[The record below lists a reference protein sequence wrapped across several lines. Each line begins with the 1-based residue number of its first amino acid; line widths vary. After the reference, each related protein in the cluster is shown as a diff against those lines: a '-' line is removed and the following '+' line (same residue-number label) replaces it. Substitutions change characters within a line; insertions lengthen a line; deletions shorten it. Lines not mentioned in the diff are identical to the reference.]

1 MQENKIQTEA
11 QLKKERISWY
21 FYDFANSV
29 FSTSVITV
37 FLGPYFTSIA
47 ENAADSSGDID
58 LFFFRIA
65 AGSFYPLIVSISV
78 ILQVIFLPFIASI
91 ADNTRYKKQLLFL
104 SAYIGAFATMGLF
117 FVEGTNY
124 LLGGGLFIIANINFG
139 LSCTIYNS
147 YLNHISTPQTPINS
161 EVCSTVDKK
170 ITNKKITTDSISSI
184 GWAFGYV
191 GGGVLLVLNLFFFNN
206 AENYGVSTDLAIRI
220 CLASAG
226 VWWAIFTLIPL
237 KYLRNI
243 IPKKSL
249 QINKNIAK
257 QGFTSLIK
265 TIKEAQK
272 YPQTLLFL
280 LAYMLYNDGVQSV
293 IALASQFG
301 SAELG
306 LEIDVL
312 ITAILLVQVVA
323 FLGSLFFN
331 LVTKWLTTLS
341 TLQITIFI
349 WILAILFAYFFM
361 YSASDF
367 YFVCCVVGFVMGGTQ
382 ALSRSIYSQL
392 IPVGKEAE
400 YFSIYE
406 LSEKGTSWLGPL
418 IFALVY
424 NFTTSYRFAI
434 ISLVSFFVL
443 GFILLF
449 KFNFEQGKR
458 DAC

>member
-1 MQENKIQTEA
+1 MQENKILTEK
-11 QLKKERISWY
+11 QFKKERISWY

-29 FSTSVITV
+29 FSTSLITV

-47 ENAADSSGDID
+47 ENAANSNGNID
-58 LFFFRIA
+58 LFLFKIA

-124 LLGGGLFIIANINFG
+124 ALGGILFIIANINFG

-147 YLNHISTPQTPINS
+147 YLNHISTSKNIN
-161 EVCSTVDKK
+161 
-170 ITNKKITTDSISSI
+170 SISSI
-184 GWAFGYV
+184 GWALGYI
-191 GGGVLLVLNLFFFNN
+191 GGGILLVLNLFFFNN
-206 AENYGVSTDLAIRI
+206 AENYGISTEFAIRI

-226 VWWAIFTLIPL
+226 IWWAIFTLIPL

-243 IPKKSL
+243 IPKNSL
-249 QINKNIAK
+249 LEKKNIAK
-257 QGFTSLIK
+257 QGITSLTT
-265 TIKEAQK
+265 TIKDAKK

-293 IALASQFG
+293 ISLASQFG

-306 LEIDVL
+306 LKIDVL

-323 FLGSLFFN
+323 FIGSLFFN
-331 LVTKWLTTLS
+331 IATKYVSTLS
-341 TLQITIFI
+341 TLKITIFI
-349 WILAILFAYFFM
+349 WILAIFFAYFFM
-361 YSASDF
+361 YSAFDF
-367 YFVCCVVGFVMGGTQ
+367 YIVCCVVGFVMGGTQ

-392 IPVGKEAE
+392 IPIGKEAE

-424 NFTTSYRFAI
+424 NFTTSYRIAI
-434 ISLVSFFVL
+434 ISLISFFIL

-449 KFNFEQGKR
+449 KFNFEKGKQP
-458 DAC
+458 

>member
-1 MQENKIQTEA
+1 MQENRTFTEK

-47 ENAADSSGDID
+47 ENAANSNGNID
-58 LFFFRIA
+58 LFLFKIA

-78 ILQVIFLPFIASI
+78 ILQVIFLPFIASL
-91 ADNTRYKKQLLFL
+91 ADNTPYKKQLLFL

-124 LLGGGLFIIANINFG
+124 VLGGILFIVANIHFG

-147 YLNHISTPQTPINS
+147 YLNHIATPKNI
-161 EVCSTVDKK
+161 
-170 ITNKKITTDSISSI
+170 DSISSI
-184 GWAFGYV
+184 GWALGYI
-191 GGGVLLVLNLFFFNN
+191 GGGILLVLNLFLFNN
-206 AENYGVSTDLAIRI
+206 AENYGISTEFAIRI

-237 KYLRNI
+237 KYLRKVVPEN
-243 IPKKSL
+243 PL
-249 QINKNIAK
+249 QVNKNIAK
-257 QGFTSLIK
+257 KSLASLK
-265 TIKEAQK
+265 ATVKDAKK

-293 IALASQFG
+293 ISLASQFG

-323 FLGSLFFN
+323 FIGSLFFN
-331 LVTKWLTTLS
+331 LVAKWLTSLS
-341 TLQITIFI
+341 TLKITIFI
-349 WILAILFAYFFM
+349 WILAIFFAYYFM
-361 YSASDF
+361 YSAFDF
-367 YFVCCVVGFVMGGTQ
+367 YIVCCIVGLVMGGTQ

-392 IPVGKEAE
+392 IPIGKEAE

-424 NFTTSYRFAI
+424 NFTTSYRLAI
-434 ISLVSFFVL
+434 ISLISFFIL

-449 KFNFEQGKR
+449 KFDFEKGKK
-458 DAC
+458 AVKS